1 MPAALPGIWLPI
13 TNIQSSVIDHQV
25 IADTRPHEPSIDDE
39 LIDNPNGRIQSSSR
53 LLPIIRS
60 WQAGDRNR
68 HEQTIASG
76 YGQLIANR
84 LDDGWSAYLVTV
96 TFPHLVGPRHVLLA
110 RMRNEVQ
117 RVYSTLVTYVHRR
130 PRTAPTDKLPV
141 LIGVADLPVAKRE
154 KANSPS
160 SCNGGLHFHAILVLP
175 ASSRLRGSVVDH
187 FASNADRYAG
197 SNRFVANV
205 HVVPVTHD
213 IHRATDYVFK
223 SVIRRRISYEDAVL
237 VLPRSRSELSSAD
250 QWGLERRGAK

>member
-13 TNIQSSVIDHQV
+13 TNIQTSVIDHQV
-25 IADTRPHEPSIDDE
+25 IADTRPHEPTIDDE
-39 LIDNPNGRIQSSSR
+39 LIDNPNGKIQSSSG
-53 LLPIIRS
+53 LLPINRS
-60 WQAGDRNR
+60 SQAGDSNR
-68 HEQTIASG
+68 PEQTIASG

-84 LDDGWSAYLVTV
+84 LDDGWSPYLITLS
-96 TFPHLVGPRHVLLA
+96 FQHLVGPRHVVLA
-110 RMRNEVQ
+110 RMRDEVQ
-117 RVYSTLVTYVHRR
+117 RIYSTLVTYVHRR

-154 KANSPS
+154 KTKSPS

-175 ASSRLRGSVVDH
+175 PSCRLKGSVVDH

-197 SNRFVANV
+197 PNRFVANV

-213 IHRATDYVFK
+213 IHRVTDYVFK

-237 VLPRSRSELSSAD
+237 ILPRTRSELSSIS
-250 QWGLERRGAK
+250 GILERRRAK